1 MYFAD
6 FQSFTQTQESSKSF
20 VVEVDLVNG
29 GTEVGS
35 PVPRECYTQLM
46 ADIAVCDELKTAFA
60 LWMRDGI
67 KGGMLSFIPYD
78 NIKVIRVR
86 FVQT

>member
-6 FQSFTQTQESSKSF
+6 FQSFIQTQENSKSF
-20 VVEVDLVNG
+20 IVEVELVGG

-35 PVPRECYTQLM
+35 PVPAECYAQLM

-60 LWMRDGI
+60 LWSRDGT
-67 KGGMLSFIPYD
+67 KGGALIFIPYD
-78 NIKVIRVR
+78 KIKSIHVR
-86 FVQT
+86 FAP